1 MICLMCAFDGS
12 DGTKQQLNMS
22 RKLDM
27 AVQTGTIQPEG
38 SVENNRQP
46 WDQLNK
52 QKRKFAWLEH
62 HSLCCQTDQGQCT
75 TCGELSTLVT
85 YAS

>member
-1 MICLMCAFDGS
+1 MCAFDGS
-12 DGTKQQLNMS
+12 DGTKQQFNMS

-52 QKRKFAWLEH
+52 
-62 HSLCCQTDQGQCT
+62 
-75 TCGELSTLVT
+75 
-85 YAS
+85 